1 MDWPF
6 LRSSRSLSQS
16 SSVFVYDIDDSWEIS
31 AYFKQIESD
40 FSLLSER
47 KNDIG
52 FLFLCICLLLIQVIV
67 Q

>member
-40 FSLLSER
+40 FSLLSEG